1 MTSNLTGC
9 ALVHEFE
16 QYSKEQCDFVIGS
29 EDCHRGEGFVP
40 YIDLIYCA
48 PHRPYLPL
56 AALAW
61 FSLYLFAVLAIT
73 ASDYLCP
80 SLVAISKK
88 LNLSQA
94 VAGVTFLAIG
104 NGAPDII
111 AAFTAINQDRSAL
124 VISELFGAGTF
135 VTAVVGGYIFFTG
148 KFTVDK
154 LSFLRDVVF
163 YVAASGLAFAL
174 FKLERVTV
182 YHAALFVAI
191 YALYIALVLIR
202 EVFLAEKDQAPNHDE
217 TCTQPQPWHPRF
229 PPIPTLLEN
238 GGHGETEC
246 LLETPADVKLRRPSG
261 LNVHH
266 QNAIKILLQQQS
278 HSNQPS
284 PATVCHPRS
293 GSVSVAP
300 SPNSMIS
307 REVLLRR
314 RSISSGTP
322 GYQSIAQI
330 RDHLERLSSVTDS
343 TSSETSSENVEDMSV
358 WRELWIHIAPISY
371 KELRA
376 EKPYNVLWRMWALPI
391 QVCLAL
397 TVPVVDYEHEKDN
410 WCRALNVIHCIT
422 APLAIAWIVLK
433 DVDVFDGVPLW
444 MCVLPFGLLLASLVI
459 LSSEQHKAPRY
470 HFGFALLAFATAVC
484 FIYAACRELMT
495 VLKAFGVSQNIDD
508 SVLGL
513 TVLAWGSSVGD
524 LITDSTVAKQGYP
537 SMAIAAAFAGPM
549 LNLIIGFGLSFS
561 AKLLQMHET
570 TLTVQFPSILF
581 VLYAALNCS
590 LLVSVIFLSCNKFQS
605 STTHAI
611 ALWLLYGIFIV
622 TALAMT
628 LDLDIRF

>member
-1 MTSNLTGC
+1 MANFTGC
-9 ALVHEFE
+9 ALVHEF
-16 QYSKEQCDFVIGS
+16 SKHSEDQCEFVREC
-29 EDCHRGEGFVP
+29 EDCHRGEGFIP
-40 YIDLIYCA
+40 YITLIYCL
-48 PHRPYLPL
+48 PYRPYLPL
-56 AALAW
+56 AALLCV
-61 FSLYLFAVLAIT
+61 SLYLFAVLAIT
-73 ASDYLCP
+73 ANDFLCP

-88 LNLSQA
+88 LGLSQA

-111 AAFTAINQDRSAL
+111 AAFTAINQERSAL

-135 VTAVVGGYIFFTG
+135 VTAVVGGYIFFSSD
-148 KFTVDK
+148 FTVDK
-154 LSFLRDVVF
+154 FSFIRDVVF
-163 YVAASGLAFAL
+163 YLAAAALAFAL

-202 EVFLAEKDQAPNHDE
+202 ELVSVPNESTHY
-217 TCTQPQPWHPRF
+217 
-229 PPIPTLLEN
+229 
-238 GGHGETEC
+238 GGHYSPPLAQSALEGGGFCESDR
-246 LLETPADVKLRRPSG
+246 LLGPEVKLRRPSG

-266 QNAIKILLQQQS
+266 QNAIKILLQQQAQLN
-278 HSNQPS
+278 HSP
-284 PATVCHPRS
+284 PATSHPRS
-293 GSVSVAP
+293 GSVSFVQT
-300 SPNSMIS
+300 PNSMIS
-307 REVLLRR
+307 REFLQ
-314 RSISSGTP
+314 RSRSVSTSHPSI
-322 GYQSIAQI
+322 GYMK
-330 RDHLERLSSVTDS
+330 DHLDRLASVSDSSS
-343 TSSETSSENVEDMSV
+343 SSESDVLIGEVEDMSP
-358 WRELWIHIAPISY
+358 WKELWIHIAPISY
-371 KELRA
+371 QDLKSESLFSIT
-376 EKPYNVLWRMWALPI
+376 WRTVALPI

-422 APLAIAWIVLK
+422 APMAMALIVFK
-433 DVDVFDGVPLW
+433 DVDVYDGVPLF
-444 MCVLPFGLLLASLVI
+444 VFIFPLGLLLASLVVI
-459 LSSEQHKAPRY
+459 SSEQRKAPRY

-495 VLKAFGVSQNIDD
+495 VLKALGLSQNIDD

-513 TVLAWGSSVGD
+513 TVLAWGSSMGD
-524 LITDSTVAKQGYP
+524 MITDSTVAKQGYP

-561 AKLLQMHET
+561 AKLVQTHET

-590 LLVSVIFLSCNKFQS
+590 LILSVIFLSCNKFRS

-622 TALAMT
+622 TALTMT
-628 LDLDIRF
+628 IHSDMIS